1 MTSSLCPAQREDH
14 TSSYVTH
21 PWSLCLEKHRGFLA
35 FSSNTWQPN
44 SLSLHT
50 SNAGASICTSSG
62 GLSPSPA
69 RGNALLTTG
78 QLHPKKD
85 SPRFF
90 EHLIPF
96 AHWEL
101 SKSHRLHSAVF
112 HVKRNCSHFK
122 ISNPSKRHF
131 SVNLRGKF
139 VWLLFLLNPRTEMPP
154 SSCLC

>member
-14 TSSYVTH
+14 TSSYITH
-21 PWSLCLEKHRGFLA
+21 PWSLCLEKHRGLLA
-35 FSSNTWQPN
+35 FSSNTRQPN
-44 SLSLHT
+44 SPSLHT

-90 EHLIPF
+90 GHLILLLIESFPNPTDSILPSF
-96 AHWEL
+96 MSKGTVPILRYPSLPKDIFQRTREASL
-101 SKSHRLHSAVF
+101 SDS
-112 HVKRNCSHFK
+112 CSF
-122 ISNPSKRHF
+122 
-131 SVNLRGKF
+131 
-139 VWLLFLLNPRTEMPP
+139 
-154 SSCLC
+154 